1 MMGRDGLTPEIES
14 DITTEVTVAGLR
26 LLVRPIRPTDKELL
40 QTGFGAMS
48 AESRAQRFH
57 GSVSQLSP
65 STLRYFT
72 EIDYVNHFAVVV
84 LDLETDLTGV
94 GFGRYIRIRDRPD
107 AAEIA
112 LAVIDCYQGRGIGTV
127 VVDALTATALSAG
140 IDSFVVSV
148 RLDNLP
154 MRALLGVGT
163 GGPPPDNAGVL
174 TYECDL
180 RSQDAARQSRP
191 MYRAFRGAAAEAASH
206 RTASGG

>member
-1 MMGRDGLTPEIES
+1 M
-14 DITTEVTVAGLR
+14 VTGYGATKALR
-26 LLVRPIRPTDKELL
+26 FARLVE
-40 QTGFGAMS
+40 
-48 AESRAQRFH
+48 
-57 GSVSQLSP
+57 
-65 STLRYFT
+65 
-72 EIDYVNHFAVVV
+72 
-84 LDLETDLTGV
+84 
-94 GFGRYIRIRDRPD
+94 
-107 AAEIA
+107 
-112 LAVIDCYQGRGIGTV
+112 
-127 VVDALTATALSAG
+127 
-140 IDSFVVSV
+140 VSV